1 MRSLFQTRIVYRE
14 E

>member
-1 MRSLFQTRIVYRE
+1 MSLFQTQTVYRE